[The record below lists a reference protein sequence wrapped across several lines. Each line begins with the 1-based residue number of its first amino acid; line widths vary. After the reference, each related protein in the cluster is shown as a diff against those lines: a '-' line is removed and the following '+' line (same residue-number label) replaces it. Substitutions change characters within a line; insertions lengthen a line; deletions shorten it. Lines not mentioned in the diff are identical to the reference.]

1 MKQIYFIRHAKAE
14 AFAQTDFERKLS
26 QKGEDDAGRL
36 GELLAKEGIAPD
48 IIITSPAKRALKT
61 AKIIAKNIGAKDI
74 LKEKKELY
82 DISTRELAEFVR
94 MLDEKYKVV
103 FIVGHNPTIGAVC
116 EYFSNSVIE
125 KFPTCAIFG
134 LEFEAENFAEISE
147 HSGKVLLFDYPNLHL
162 Q

>member
-36 GELLAKEGIAPD
+36 GELLAKEGIKPD

-82 DISTRELAEFVR
+82 DISARELAEFVR